1 MLRMI
6 LVILKHL
13 ESYFETF
20 ITKKITIDDA
30 KIKQDE
36 FDSILD
42 VLSNYTPKTQKY
54 IDARSKLLDNA
65 KNFYEGRKKILKF
78 LKMEYFR

>member
-30 KIKQDE
+30 KMKQDE
-36 FDSILD
+36 FDSMLD
-42 VLSNYTPKTQKY
+42 VLSN
-54 IDARSKLLDNA
+54 
-65 KNFYEGRKKILKF
+65 
-78 LKMEYFR
+78 